1 MRLIKTPQVV
11 TKAARRKSKIYEDQA
26 LALFPK
32 SVSPGTWVEEEIDHL
47 IEIEIKARDLGLR
60 GDARRDFIRAELA
73 KPAAKNGRPITR

>member
-1 MRLIKTPQVV
+1 MRLLKCPEVENKT
-11 TKAARRKSKIYEDQA
+11 ARRKSKIYQDQA

-32 SVSPGTWVEEEIDHL
+32 SVSPGTWVEEEINHL

-73 KPAAKNGRPITR
+73 KPASKNGRAVTR